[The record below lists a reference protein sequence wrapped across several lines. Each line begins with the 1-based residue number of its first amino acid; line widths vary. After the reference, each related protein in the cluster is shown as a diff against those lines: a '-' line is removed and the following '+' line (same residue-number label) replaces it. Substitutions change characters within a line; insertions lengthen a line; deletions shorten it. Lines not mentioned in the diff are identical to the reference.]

1 MKKIRLSR
9 NSRLQTRTTEFDC
22 CLAVPLIAAAGEK
35 IDLLVTRAF
44 PEENEMD
51 NNNNKDDKDSV
62 DTGSVPWIDDT
73 DKESSMSS

>member
-1 MKKIRLSR
+1 M
-9 NSRLQTRTTEFDC
+9 
-22 CLAVPLIAAAGEK
+22 PLIAAAGDK

-51 NNNNKDDKDSV
+51 NNNNKEDKDSV

>member
-1 MKKIRLSR
+1 M
-9 NSRLQTRTTEFDC
+9 
-22 CLAVPLIAAAGEK
+22 PLIAAAGDK

-51 NNNNKDDKDSV
+51 SNNNKDDKDSV